1 MPTTPLPIYKD
12 RGLLVFDVD
21 IQLFVFLLYVAQ
33 LSVNSKPT
41 MSTEPRY
48 QSAFLLLLSFFVT
61 TLHPIQCI
69 IVTLSHPF
77 PFHVISTIQELMRE
91 LSYPIIM
98 VPRSHVSPIHMWG
111 EVTNPY
117 RISLLKVWDQ
127 RNGNPQKLCQL

>member
-1 MPTTPLPIYKD
+1 MPPTPLPIYKD

-69 IVTLSHPF
+69 IITLSHPF
-77 PFHVISTIQELMRE
+77 PFHVISTIQATHARTK
-91 LSYPIIM
+91 LSYYNGSPF
-98 VPRSHVSPIHMWG
+98 PCVSDTYVGVRLQTLIA
-111 EVTNPY
+111 Y
-117 RISLLKVWDQ
+117 LF
-127 RNGNPQKLCQL
+127 